1 MKAIFFVFI
10 FSFLVAY
17 SILLLWKFDRKGKVN
32 IIQKSTDVNNQL
44 SSADFIPSEFFFLFT
59 LSNNYLP
66 HHIKTYQ
73 IFQSKKKEKIYKL
86 KTSNKE
92 IQTGLKHC

>member
-10 FSFLVAY
+10 FSFLAAY

-44 SSADFIPSEFFFLFT
+44 SWADFIPSEFFFCLLFRT
-59 LSNNYLP
+59 TTCP
-66 HHIKTYQ
+66 IT
-73 IFQSKKKEKIYKL
+73 SKHTKYFKAKRRKKF
-86 KTSNKE
+86 TN
-92 IQTGLKHC
+92 